1 MLDPI
6 SKYGIP
12 AVGPATA
19 GAAKPGATGAAGEK
33 DFASLIREQLDSV
46 SKAQGEADANVEKL
60 VTGQSQN
67 VTDVFV
73 AARKAEVAFSLMMEI
88 RNKLVDA
95 YQELQN
101 MRV

>member
-1 MLDPI
+1 MIDPLSNLGVPAI
-6 SKYGIP
+6 GSKGLGGGKP
-12 AVGPATA
+12 MTA
-19 GAAKPGATGAAGEK
+19 GAGGQK
-33 DFASLIREQLDSV
+33 DFASLMREQLNNV
-46 SKAQGEADANVEKL
+46 SQMQNEADANVEKL

-95 YQELQN
+95 YNELQN
-101 MRV
+101 MRI

>member
-6 SKYGIP
+6 SNNGIP
-12 AVGPATA
+12 AISPASLS
-19 GAAKPGATGAAGEK
+19 GAKPGGAGTSGGK